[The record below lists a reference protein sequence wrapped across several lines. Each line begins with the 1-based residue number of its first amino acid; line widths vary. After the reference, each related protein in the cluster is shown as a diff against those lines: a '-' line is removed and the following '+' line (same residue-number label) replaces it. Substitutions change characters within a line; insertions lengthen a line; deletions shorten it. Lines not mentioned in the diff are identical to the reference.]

1 MQRFKALR
9 TVLRLGSF
17 TKAAHALGYTQS
29 SISQMMASLE
39 EELSFKLLI
48 RSRNGI
54 TLTQEGQQLYPF
66 LEQVLHSY
74 EAMEEKAREIRG
86 LETGVIRVG
95 TISSITCRWMPPLI
109 KGFKAR
115 YPNVKFTFQQGD
127 YRLIPEWIELGI
139 IDFGFVS
146 PDSCPHLMTIP
157 VKDGE
162 LLAVLPR
169 RHRWAK
175 EKAIPL
181 EGLLSDPFILLEEGN
196 YSEPMEAFQK
206 KGIKPHVA
214 YRLHD
219 DYAVMTMVE
228 AGLGVSILAKLM
240 TDRNPYDIVTV
251 PIDPPLYRHLAI
263 CYKDWDLLPLASK
276 HFITYIKEKADELP

>member
-115 YPNVKFTFQQGD
+115 YPNV
-127 YRLIPEWIELGI
+127 
-139 IDFGFVS
+139 
-146 PDSCPHLMTIP
+146 
-157 VKDGE
+157 
-162 LLAVLPR
+162 
-169 RHRWAK
+169 
-175 EKAIPL
+175 
-181 EGLLSDPFILLEEGN
+181 
-196 YSEPMEAFQK
+196 
-206 KGIKPHVA
+206 
-214 YRLHD
+214 
-219 DYAVMTMVE
+219 
-228 AGLGVSILAKLM
+228 
-240 TDRNPYDIVTV
+240 
-251 PIDPPLYRHLAI
+251 
-263 CYKDWDLLPLASK
+263 
-276 HFITYIKEKADELP
+276 

>member
-86 LETGVIRVG
+86 LETGGIPLPLDAASHQRIQSPLPQCEVYLSARRLQAHSRMDRVG
-95 TISSITCRWMPPLI
+95 HH
-109 KGFKAR
+109 
-115 YPNVKFTFQQGD
+115 
-127 YRLIPEWIELGI
+127 RLWL
-139 IDFGFVS
+139 
-146 PDSCPHLMTIP
+146 C
-157 VKDGE
+157 
-162 LLAVLPR
+162 LP
-169 RHRWAK
+169 
-175 EKAIPL
+175 
-181 EGLLSDPFILLEEGN
+181 
-196 YSEPMEAFQK
+196 
-206 KGIKPHVA
+206 
-214 YRLHD
+214 
-219 DYAVMTMVE
+219 
-228 AGLGVSILAKLM
+228 
-240 TDRNPYDIVTV
+240 
-251 PIDPPLYRHLAI
+251 
-263 CYKDWDLLPLASK
+263 
-276 HFITYIKEKADELP
+276 

>member
-1 MQRFKALR
+1 M
-9 TVLRLGSF
+9 
-17 TKAAHALGYTQS
+17 GYTQS

-74 EAMEEKAREIRG
+74 EAMEEKGPVKSGDLKRG
-86 LETGVIRVG
+86 SDSSG

-146 PDSCPHLMTIP
+146 PDSLSPH
-157 VKDGE
+157 
-162 LLAVLPR
+162 
-169 RHRWAK
+169 
-175 EKAIPL
+175 
-181 EGLLSDPFILLEEGN
+181 
-196 YSEPMEAFQK
+196 
-206 KGIKPHVA
+206 
-214 YRLHD
+214 
-219 DYAVMTMVE
+219 
-228 AGLGVSILAKLM
+228 
-240 TDRNPYDIVTV
+240 
-251 PIDPPLYRHLAI
+251 
-263 CYKDWDLLPLASK
+263 
-276 HFITYIKEKADELP
+276 

>member
-86 LETGVIRVG
+86 LNG
-95 TISSITCRWMPPLI
+95 SDSCRDHLKYHLPLDAASHQRI
-109 KGFKAR
+109 QSR
-115 YPNVKFTFQQGD
+115 YPNVKFTFRR
-127 YRLIPEWIELGI
+127 RLQAHSRMDRVGHHRLWL
-139 IDFGFVS
+139 
-146 PDSCPHLMTIP
+146 C
-157 VKDGE
+157 
-162 LLAVLPR
+162 LP
-169 RHRWAK
+169 
-175 EKAIPL
+175 
-181 EGLLSDPFILLEEGN
+181 
-196 YSEPMEAFQK
+196 
-206 KGIKPHVA
+206 
-214 YRLHD
+214 
-219 DYAVMTMVE
+219 
-228 AGLGVSILAKLM
+228 
-240 TDRNPYDIVTV
+240 
-251 PIDPPLYRHLAI
+251 
-263 CYKDWDLLPLASK
+263 
-276 HFITYIKEKADELP
+276 

>member
-175 EKAIPL
+175 EKAIPWRASFRTP
-181 EGLLSDPFILLEEGN
+181 LSFLKKETTVNQWKPFKKRESN
-196 YSEPMEAFQK
+196 PMS
-206 KGIKPHVA
+206 PT
-214 YRLHD
+214 D
-219 DYAVMTMVE
+219 STM
-228 AGLGVSILAKLM
+228 
-240 TDRNPYDIVTV
+240 
-251 PIDPPLYRHLAI
+251 
-263 CYKDWDLLPLASK
+263 
-276 HFITYIKEKADELP
+276 ITPS

>member
-1 MQRFKALR
+1 
-9 TVLRLGSF
+9 
-17 TKAAHALGYTQS
+17 
-29 SISQMMASLE
+29 
-39 EELSFKLLI
+39 
-48 RSRNGI
+48 
-54 TLTQEGQQLYPF
+54 
-66 LEQVLHSY
+66 
-74 EAMEEKAREIRG
+74 
-86 LETGVIRVG
+86 
-95 TISSITCRWMPPLI
+95 MPPLI

-162 LLAVLPR
+162 LLAVLPVATAGQR
-169 RHRWAK
+169 KKRF
-175 EKAIPL
+175 PL

-206 KGIKPHVA
+206 GIKPHVA

-219 DYAVMTMVE
+219 DYAIMTMVE

-240 TDRNPYDIVTV
+240 TDRNPMI
-251 PIDPPLYRHLAI
+251 
-263 CYKDWDLLPLASK
+263 S
-276 HFITYIKEKADELP
+276 